1 MQLAGL
7 TEALREAPLAGTC
20 LKTGL
25 AMHYAP
31 IVVEKTRK
39 KWGLKCTATSALI
52 TLGGS
57 LLYLIKECPT
67 CITDIQKEISYG
79 RSGFR

>member
-25 AMHYAP
+25 AMHYAL

-52 TLGGS
+52 TLLIGAS
-57 LLYLIKECPT
+57 LLYLIKECPK
-67 CITDIQKEISYG
+67 QSSLYHKYPKG
-79 RSGFR
+79 NKLR